1 MKKLLLIAL
10 MTVGLPLLRR
20 HVPTLKCS
28 SALASDRAT
37 TGDITRM
44 GTTIRTVL
52 ITGRTMAIPTTAPTM
67 DTAATVTTDIIVTIT
82 IITGKVMLT

>member
-1 MKKLLLIAL
+1 M
-10 MTVGLPLLRR
+10 
-20 HVPTLKCS
+20 
-28 SALASDRAT
+28 
-37 TGDITRM
+37 GDITRM

-52 ITGRTMAIPTTAPTM
+52 ITGRTMATPTTGLTM